1 MMVRLNLMPWRE
13 RQRLA
18 ALRRLR
24 LMLLGSLFLAL
35 CAVLLMDQLV
45 RERAQR
51 QAVDSSNRQAAIAA
65 LDAQLEQVAHV
76 DQAHA
81 AVRAQAAVLATLRV
95 GQGVESVLLA
105 DLERALPEGI
115 QLTELKLER
124 SQLRLVGL
132 AASGAV
138 VAQLIRELERSSV
151 LLDLELEHL
160 RSTAG
165 GEEFLLVAR
174 VSAGWS

>member
-1 MMVRLNLMPWRE
+1 MKVRLNLMPWRE

-24 LMLLGSLFLAL
+24 LMLLGSLCLAL
-35 CAVLLMDQLV
+35 GAVLLMDQLV

-51 QAVDSSNRQAAIAA
+51 QAADNRNRQAAIAA

-81 AVRAQAAVLATLRV
+81 AVRAQMVVLANLRV
-95 GQGVESVLLA
+95 GQGAESALLA
-105 DLERALPEGI
+105 DMERALPEGI
-115 QLTELKLER
+115 QLTELKLEG
-124 SQLRLVGL
+124 SQLRLVGV

-138 VAQLIRELERSSV
+138 VAQFMRELERSSV
-151 LLDLELEHL
+151 LLDLELERL

-165 GEEFLLVAR
+165 GDEFLLVAR
-174 VSAGWS
+174 MSAGWS

>member
-1 MMVRLNLMPWRE
+1 MVRLNLMPWRE

-24 LMLLGSLFLAL
+24 LMLLGGMFLGL

-51 QAVDSSNRQAAIAA
+51 QAIDNSNRQAAMAE
-65 LDAQLEQVAHV
+65 LDAQLEQLAPINR
-76 DQAHA
+76 AYEA
-81 AVRAQAAVLATLRV
+81 ARSQAAALTALRAD
-95 GQGVESVLLA
+95 QGLVTALFA

-115 QLTELKLER
+115 QLTEIKLER
-124 SQLRLVGL
+124 SRLRLVGL

-138 VAQLIRELERSSV
+138 VAQFMRELEHSNV
-151 LLDLELEHL
+151 LLDLALE
-160 RSTAG
+160 RVKSTDEG
-165 GEEFLLVAR
+165 DEFLLVAR
-174 VSAGWS
+174 MSAAWS

>member
-1 MMVRLNLMPWRE
+1 MMRLNLMPWRE

-24 LMLLGSLFLAL
+24 WMLLGSMFVAL

-51 QAVDSSNRQAAIAA
+51 QAIGNSSRQAAMAE
-65 LDAQLEQVAHV
+65 LDAQLEQFGSINKAYE
-76 DQAHA
+76 A
-81 AVRAQAAVLATLRV
+81 AQAQAASLATLRAD
-95 GQGVESVLLA
+95 QGLVSALFA

-115 QLTELKLER
+115 QLTELTVER
-124 SQLRLVGL
+124 SRLRLVGL

-138 VAQLIRELERSSV
+138 VAQFMRELEYSSV
-151 LLDLELEHL
+151 LRDLELERL
-160 RSTAG
+160 KGTADG
-165 GEEFLLVAR
+165 DEFLLVAR
-174 VSAGWS
+174 LSAVWS

>member
-1 MMVRLNLMPWRE
+1 MMRLNLMPWRE

-24 LMLLGSLFLAL
+24 LMLLGSMFMGL

-51 QAVDSSNRQAAIAA
+51 QAIDNSNRQAAMAE
-65 LDAQLEQVAHV
+65 LDAQLEQLAPL
-76 DQAHA
+76 DRAYEA
-81 AVRAQAAVLATLRV
+81 ARAQAAALAALRAD
-95 GQGVESVLLA
+95 QGLVTALFA

-115 QLTELKLER
+115 QLTELKFER
-124 SQLRLVGL
+124 SRLQLLGL

-138 VAQLIRELERSSV
+138 VAQFMRELEHSNV
-151 LLDLELEHL
+151 LFDLALE
-160 RSTAG
+160 RVKSTDEG
-165 GEEFLLVAR
+165 DEFLLVAR
-174 VSAGWS
+174 MSAAWS